1 MSKVILSCLED
12 TVLLQASQISH
23 SYNLF
28 SPWAL
33 GRRCCVDVSFVAESF
48 PDIYLL
54 HFDQLLHFCINYPP
68 LHKETSSMR
77 SKSCPNLW
85 AEGHKFRRQ
94 FAVPA
99 TVHDILPSFWLC
111 ILCTPSSGVDIDV
124 PLIDRIFYHKHFRVC
139 MSLCAYSVCIYGC
152 KHTHMCVSMC
162 AFMCTGGAEP
172 VDVIDPA

>member
-1 MSKVILSCLED
+1 
-12 TVLLQASQISH
+12 
-23 SYNLF
+23 
-28 SPWAL
+28 
-33 GRRCCVDVSFVAESF
+33 
-48 PDIYLL
+48 
-54 HFDQLLHFCINYPP
+54 
-68 LHKETSSMR
+68 MR

-172 VDVIDPA
+172 VDVIMWM